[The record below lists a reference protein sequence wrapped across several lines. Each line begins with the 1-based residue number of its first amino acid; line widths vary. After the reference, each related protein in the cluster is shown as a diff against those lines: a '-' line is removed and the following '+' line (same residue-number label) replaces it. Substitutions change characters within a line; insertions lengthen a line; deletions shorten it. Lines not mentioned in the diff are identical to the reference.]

1 MSDTVNLSGGPP
13 EDQHVAED
21 KKIDLGE
28 NLVAPQTDKEIK
40 ITQKTDSNQNQSGK
54 DHALAAQASNARSRI
69 SLKRQETKV
78 VAIDDRPAVETES
91 DKTMNDL
98 MDLIGSLRSKRILTG
113 TIQGVETSATSGE
126 PRAVIYYGGFK
137 VLIPSEEAVNPPSDF
152 RDRSKNEVFKY
163 LITKRL
169 GAEIDFLVK
178 GIDPDSGIVAASRK
192 EAMAIKRRQYYFGKD
207 REGNHLLYEDCVAE
221 ARVISVIRA
230 GAFVE
235 LFGVESYIP
244 ARELSYQRMIDVAS
258 EFHPGQR
265 VLVKILGL
273 DRSDPENIQLKLSVK
288 QTQANPYDSVLMKY
302 TIGSHYVGTVSV
314 MDTNGV
320 FVSLEGG
327 VDCLCQYPMRG
338 APVRGSR
345 VTVRILH
352 INEDNK
358 RIFAEIVYVSGS
370 AM

>member
-1 MSDTVNLSGGPP
+1 MSDELNLSGAPP
-13 EDQHVAED
+13 EDMKSSQKQEIQPAQ
-21 KKIDLGE
+21 IDE
-28 NLVAPQTDKEIK
+28 KMDPVQDDIEQTE
-40 ITQKTDSNQNQSGK
+40 TDQNQAGNTSDDK
-54 DHALAAQASNARSRI
+54 ALSNTSRSRI
-69 SLKRQETKV
+69 NIKKQDARV
-78 VAIDDRPAVETES
+78 VSIDAQPSVETAS
-91 DKTMNDL
+91 DKAMNDL
-98 MDLIGSLRSKRILTG
+98 MDLIGSLRSRRILSG
-113 TIQGVETSATSGE
+113 IIQGVETSASSGD
-126 PRAVIYYGGFK
+126 PRAVIYYGSFK
-137 VLIPSEEAVNPPSDF
+137 ILIPSREAVSPPADF
-152 RDRSKNEVFKY
+152 RDRSENEVFKY

-192 EAMAIKRRQYYFGKD
+192 EAMAMKRRQFYFGKD
-207 REGNHLLYEDCVAE
+207 REGNNLLYEGCVAE

-244 ARELSYQRMIDVAS
+244 ARELSYQRMMDVTS

-265 VLVKILGL
+265 VLVKILTL
-273 DRSDPENIQLKLSVK
+273 DKSDPENIQIRLSVK
-288 QTQANPYDSVLMKY
+288 QTQPNPYDSVLMKY
-302 TIGSHYVGTVSV
+302 AVGSHYVGMVTVL
-314 MDTNGV
+314 DTVGV

-338 APVRGSR
+338 APVKGSR

-358 RIFAEIVYVSGS
+358 RIFAEIVYVSGP
-370 AM
+370 AV

>member
-1 MSDTVNLSGGPP
+1 MSDKVNISGAPP
-13 EDQHVAED
+13 ETQATPEES
-21 KKIDLGE
+21 KTGLKQE
-28 NLVAPQTDKEIK
+28 MMSPQTDIK
-40 ITQKTDSNQNQSGK
+40 LTAEQEDNLDQNQSGNEPGEK
-54 DHALAAQASNARSRI
+54 SLAQTTRNRLSI
-69 SLKRQETKV
+69 KRQETKV
-78 VAIDDRPAVETES
+78 VAIDDRPSVETES

-98 MDLIGSLRSKRILTG
+98 LDLLGSLRSKRILTG
-113 TIQGVETSATSGE
+113 TIQGVETSSGSGD
-126 PRAVIYYGGFK
+126 PRAVIYYGSFK
-137 VLIPSEEAVNPPSDF
+137 VLIPSAEAVNPPSDF

-169 GAEIDFLVK
+169 GAEVDFLVK

-192 EAMAIKRRQYYFGKD
+192 EAMALKRRQYYFGKD
-207 REGNHLLYEDCVAE
+207 RDGNNLLYEDCIAE

-244 ARELSYQRMIDVAS
+244 ARELSYQRMIDVTS
-258 EFHPGQR
+258 EFRPGQR
-265 VLVKILGL
+265 VLVKILAL
-273 DRSDPENIQLKLSVK
+273 DKSDPENIHLRLSVK

-314 MDTNGV
+314 MDTAGV

-327 VDCLCQYPMRG
+327 VDCLCQYPARG
-338 APVRGSR
+338 VPVRGSR

-358 RIFAEIVYVSGS
+358 RIFAEIVYVSS
-370 AM
+370 SMV